1 MISVNPTSTD
11 ETNITTPLFASLSRR
26 AVALVIDGLLLG
38 FIAALAGSLIPF
50 LGGIIVWFFYGPL
63 LESSEIKATI
73 GKHLM
78 GIQVTDLMGR
88 RISLKAAL
96 IRNAMKVVSI
106 SILFIGFLIALF
118 TSKKQSLHDLLAETI
133 VIYGRSEKP
142 VGDAWLDSIKEFF
155 GMGKKNFDLFTSNST
170 NTDSIVS
177 QLERVESLYAKGAL
191 TEKEFLA
198 AKNQILK
205 I

>member
-1 MISVNPTSTD
+1 MISVNQTSTD
-11 ETNITTPLFASLSRR
+11 ETNPVTPLIASLSRR
-26 AVALVIDGLLLG
+26 TAALVIDGLILG
-38 FIAALAGSLIPF
+38 FSAALAGTLIPF
-50 LGGIIVWFFYGPL
+50 FGGVIVWFFYGPL

-96 IRNAMKVVSI
+96 IRNGMKVVSI
-106 SILFIGFLIALF
+106 SILFIGFLIAIF

-142 VGDAWLDSIKEFF
+142 IGDAWLDSIKEIF
-155 GMGKKNFDLFTSNST
+155 GIGKKKFELFTSTST

-177 QLERVESLYAKGAL
+177 QLERLESLYAKGAL
-191 TEKEFLA
+191 TDQEYLA